1 MMDGRHLPSPARPPA
16 TSRPVPPEV
25 TATNNKK
32 SSQFAAKTPTD
43 KLLCISQGRDHGPG
57 AASHRRVID
66 PKHLVCV
73 RMDAALQFELGPAI
87 PAEMVMVAVDK
98 S

>member
-1 MMDGRHLPSPARPPA
+1 MDQGLRHIAR
-16 TSRPVPPEV
+16 
-25 TATNNKK
+25 
-32 SSQFAAKTPTD
+32 F
-43 KLLCISQGRDHGPG
+43 
-57 AASHRRVID
+57 ID

-73 RMDAALQFELGPAI
+73 HCCHTDAALQFELCPAI

>member
-1 MMDGRHLPSPARPPA
+1 MDQGLRHIAR
-16 TSRPVPPEV
+16 
-25 TATNNKK
+25 
-32 SSQFAAKTPTD
+32 F
-43 KLLCISQGRDHGPG
+43 
-57 AASHRRVID
+57 ID

-73 RMDAALQFELGPAI
+73 RMDAALQFELCPAI

>member
-1 MMDGRHLPSPARPPA
+1 MYQP
-16 TSRPVPPEV
+16 
-25 TATNNKK
+25 
-32 SSQFAAKTPTD
+32 
-43 KLLCISQGRDHGPG
+43 GRDHGPG

-87 PAEMVMVAVDK
+87 TGEMVMVAVDK

>member
-1 MMDGRHLPSPARPPA
+1 MDQGLRHIAR
-16 TSRPVPPEV
+16 
-25 TATNNKK
+25 
-32 SSQFAAKTPTD
+32 F
-43 KLLCISQGRDHGPG
+43 
-57 AASHRRVID
+57 ID

-87 PAEMVMVAVDK
+87 TAEMVMVAVDK

>member
-1 MMDGRHLPSPARPPA
+1 MDQGLRHIAR
-16 TSRPVPPEV
+16 
-25 TATNNKK
+25 
-32 SSQFAAKTPTD
+32 F
-43 KLLCISQGRDHGPG
+43 
-57 AASHRRVID
+57 ID

-87 PAEMVMVAVDK
+87 PAEMEMVAVDK